1 MTRALIAA
9 VLILLALLGVQS
21 TRLKTAQEARESTIV
36 EWHTRGA
43 EVRATRP
50 LRAKKALAGASAAQ
64 AAEVAQSAPE
74 SWLNSHVPEEIHVA
88 LRDFDG
94 PGPDG
99 VRGDAETGSR
109 APD

>member
-1 MTRALIAA
+1 MARALIAI
-9 VLILLALLGVQS
+9 VLILLALLGIQS

-36 EWHTRGA
+36 EWRTRGA

-74 SWLNSHVPEEIHVA
+74 SWLNSPVPEEIHEA
-88 LRDFDG
+88 LRNFDG
-94 PGPDG
+94 PSPNG
-99 VRGDAETGSR
+99 VWGDAETGPR
-109 APD
+109 APN

>member
-9 VLILLALLGVQS
+9 VLVLLALLGIQS

-36 EWHTRGA
+36 EWRTRGA
-43 EVRATRP
+43 EVLATRP

-74 SWLNSHVPEEIHVA
+74 SWLNSPVPEEIHEA
-88 LRDFDG
+88 LRNFDG

-99 VRGDAETGSR
+99 VWGDAETGPR
-109 APD
+109 APN

>member
-9 VLILLALLGVQS
+9 VLILLASLGVQS
-21 TRLKTAQEARESTIV
+21 TRLKTAQGARESPIV
-36 EWHTRGA
+36 EWRTRGA

-50 LRAKKALAGASAAQ
+50 LRAKKALAGESAAR

-74 SWLNSHVPEEIHVA
+74 SWLNSPIPEEIHAA
-88 LRDFDG
+88 LRDFDD

-99 VRGDAETGSR
+99 VRGDAEAGPR

>member
-1 MTRALIAA
+1 MARALIAI
-9 VLILLALLGVQS
+9 VLILLALLGIQS

-36 EWHTRGA
+36 EWRTRGA

-74 SWLNSHVPEEIHVA
+74 SWLNSPVPEEIHEA
-88 LRDFDG
+88 LRNFDG
-94 PGPDG
+94 PSPDG
-99 VRGDAETGSR
+99 VWGDAETGPR
-109 APD
+109 APN